1 MPVGQVHLI
10 GVDDWSWRRGKRF
23 GSILV
28 NLETHKIVDLLV
40 DGEAESVKQWLQ
52 DHHIVTPFVG
62 DKSLTLVVEAI

>member
-1 MPVGQVHLI
+1 M
-10 GVDDWSWRRGKRF
+10 DDWSWRRGKRF